1 MSGRDP
7 VSGKF
12 SKKDGAT
19 RKYVKKVAR
28 KVKASAPDQV
38 TVGGENA
45 AASLPNQPAGSTD
58 TAEYFPTA
66 YLSAADERDLMMQT
80 RLQLGNEL
88 GQQQFK
94 EQDAEWLLKKIRAA
108 KDADFQAW
116 FAKNYDKSSV
126 TAKAWGREVFPEYY
140 KQRLATLDINLDT
153 LRKLARI
160 KIRGVETPEDVALQ
174 YAADQGLLPMEQL
187 QNILHGG
194 GETGVATQQARF
206 QRGLFNINTF
216 FDGSRV
222 GRGVQDLDRSAYYG
236 RNDVGTASRF
246 SDPVAAPGGPAAA
259 IPSAQTARRAKVLL
273 GTL

>member
-1 MSGRDP
+1 MSKRD
-7 VSGKF
+7 K
-12 SKKDGAT
+12 AT
-19 RKYVKKVAR
+19 GKYVKKVAR
-28 KVKASAPDQV
+28 KVKDSAPDQV
-38 TVGGENA
+38 VVGGSNGR
-45 AASLPNQPAGSTD
+45 ASLPNQPAGSTD

-80 RLQLGNEL
+80 RLQIGNDL

-140 KQRLATLDINLDT
+140 KQRMATLDINLDT

-187 QNILHGG
+187 SDILHGG
-194 GETGVATQQARF
+194 GVSTLKDRQAAF

-216 FDGSRV
+216 FDGTRLP
-222 GRGVQDLDRSAYYG
+222 REAQERERSAYYG
-236 RNDVGTASRF
+236 RNDMEAASRF
-246 SDPVAAPGGPAAA
+246 SDPAPSAGAAAGAGGPAVAAPSGD
-259 IPSAQTARRAKVLL
+259 TARRARVLL